1 MTTQQLDHLITLATD
16 LGHIHVA
23 QRPDGSLVTATDGG
37 PGVRYEDLGELIRH
51 FADIGL
57 DSEPVAKAAWAR
69 IQRRRDERAMALDC
83 RDELSA
89 AMTAKGLTHSIEVRD
104 GLVTVVLTPTEAES
118 LAAVLSK

>member
-1 MTTQQLDHLITLATD
+1 MTTQHPDHLITLTTD
-16 LGHIHVA
+16 IGHIHVA
-23 QRPDGSLVTATDGG
+23 QHPNGSLVTTTDGS

-57 DSEPVAKAAWAR
+57 DSEPVARAAWAR

-89 AMTAKGLTHSIEVRD
+89 AMTAKGLTHSTEVRD
-104 GLVTVVLTPTEAES
+104 GLVTVVLTPAEAEA
-118 LAAVLSK
+118 LAVMLSK